1 MHADGTDLTVSER
14 TDTDL
19 EKSLTSQ
26 LDKGFQQF
34 KNLQIVVE
42 RRKSRAYNNRITHK
56 KLSKI
61 TNNYQGVV
69 NNKKIKRVS
78 ITKSLGVIIDE
89 KLNREAEI
97 DNIIKKISRGIGK
110 LKKVKPILMV
120 GSLLTTSL

>member
-1 MHADGTDLTVSER
+1 MHADGTNLTVSER

-19 EKSLTSQ
+19 EKSLTSE
-26 LDKGFQQF
+26 LDKVFQQF

-42 RRKSRAYNNRITHK
+42 RRKSRVYNRITHK

-61 TNNYQGVV
+61 TNNYQSVIG
-69 NNKKIKRVS
+69 NKKIKRVS

-97 DNIIKKISRGIGK
+97 DNISKKISRGIGK

-120 GSLLTTSL
+120 DSWLTTSL